1 MEKIMLASKSLLLLT
16 GTIVVILVII
26 ATIIYVPKLTY
37 SAKGN
42 YAVAMGGR
50 SVMGMWFRY
59 WNIPSILNKLSIYK
73 PWPIPFKKYQK
84 GDVFLEYIPMEAPHR
99 GVKDKGYEFGQEMY
113 RTLKQQ
119 IDGKKYD
126 AVLFKYCFVE
136 FDSRS
141 ITSKEKADK
150 RFDEMTLLAKKVH
163 KLAGEKK
170 MKLILGNSLP
180 SLKPGEFNQKLRYRF
195 NDWVE
200 EYSNENKDVVMLDL
214 FNPLIDSSGKL
225 KEKYSIDLEDSD
237 PHPNMEAFELLDKQL
252 FRKISELKQQK

>member
-1 MEKIMLASKSLLLLT
+1 MIPKSVLF
-16 GTIVVILVII
+16 GFIAVVIIVLVIVM
-26 ATIIYVPKLTY
+26 TVYVPKFMYTP
-37 SAKGN
+37 KGN

-84 GDVFLEYIPMEAPHR
+84 GDVFLEYIPMEPPHR
-99 GVKDKGYEFGQEMY
+99 GVKNKGYEFGQEMY

-119 IDGKKYD
+119 IDEKKYD

-150 RFDEMTLLAKKVH
+150 RFDELTFLAKKVH
-163 KLAGEKK
+163 KLAGDKK

-180 SLKPGEFNQKLRYRF
+180 SLKTGEFNQKLRYRF
-195 NDWVE
+195 NDWVD

-237 PHPNMEAFELLDKQL
+237 PHPNMKAFELVEEQL
-252 FRKISELKQQK
+252 FHKIQQIKNAK

>member
-1 MEKIMLASKSLLLLT
+1 MIPKSVLF
-16 GTIVVILVII
+16 GFVAVIIIVVILIVM
-26 ATIIYVPKLTY
+26 TVYVPKFMYTP
-37 SAKGN
+37 KGN
-42 YAVAMGGR
+42 YSVAMGGR

-73 PWPIPFKKYQK
+73 PWPIPFKKYQNE
-84 GDVFLEYIPMEAPHR
+84 GIFLEYIPMEPPHR

-150 RFDEMTLLAKKVH
+150 RYDKLTLLAKKVH

-170 MKLILGNSLP
+170 MKLILGNSIP
-180 SLKPGEFNQKLRYRF
+180 SLKIGKFNQELRYRF
-195 NDWVE
+195 NDWVD

-225 KEKYSIDLEDSD
+225 KEKYSINLEDSD
-237 PHPNMEAFELLDKQL
+237 SHPNMEAFELLDKQL
-252 FRKISELKQQK
+252 FRKINELKQQN

>member
-1 MEKIMLASKSLLLLT
+1 MPVPKSLSLALLS
-16 GTIVVILVII
+16 TIVIIVIVIAVI
-26 ATIIYVPKLTY
+26 VYVPKLTY
-37 SAKGN
+37 SPKGN
-42 YAVAMGGR
+42 YSVAMAGR

-73 PWPIPFKKYQK
+73 PWPVPFKKYQK
-84 GDVFLEYIPMEAPHR
+84 GGVFLEYIPMEPPHR

-126 AVLFKYCFVE
+126 ALFFKYCFVE
-136 FDSRS
+136 FDDRS
-141 ITSKEKADK
+141 IISKEKADK

-163 KLAGEKK
+163 KLAVEKK

-180 SLKPGEFNQKLRYRF
+180 SLKPGKFNQELRYRF
-195 NDWVE
+195 NDWVD
-200 EYSNENKDVVMLDL
+200 EYSSENKDVVMLDL

-237 PHPNMEAFELLDKQL
+237 PHPNMEAFELVEEQL
-252 FRKISELKQQK
+252 FHKIQQIKNAK